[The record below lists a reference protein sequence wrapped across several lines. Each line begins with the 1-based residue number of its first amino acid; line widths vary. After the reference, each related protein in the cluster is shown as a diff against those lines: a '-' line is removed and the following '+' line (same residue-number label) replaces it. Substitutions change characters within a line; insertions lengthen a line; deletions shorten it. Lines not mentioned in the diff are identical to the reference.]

1 MKVKVSIEGP
11 AGQSVE
17 HVADVSRK
25 GDLLEAAGVA
35 METYRKKSHEI
46 PLFDYSTIKIERAD

>member
-17 HVADVSRK
+17 YVADVSRK
-25 GDLLEAAGVA
+25 GDLLEAAGAA